1 MVGGGVVG
9 VSPGPH
15 LAFVAGAQDGGL
27 GWVSLVALG
36 ILLCRSGL
44 SAPISG
50 TSLHS
55 TVGSQDLYAVLK
67 HPSEMTWITFP
78 LLSLFREKRGRK
90 KCDWEGWLEW

>member
-1 MVGGGVVG
+1 MFLQVLIWRLLLELKIVAWAGC
-9 VSPGPH
+9 H
-15 LAFVAGAQDGGL
+15 QLLLASSCA
-27 GWVSLVALG
+27 
-36 ILLCRSGL
+36 SGL
-44 SAPISG
+44 SAPVPG

-67 HPSEMTWITFP
+67 HPSEMTWIFFL